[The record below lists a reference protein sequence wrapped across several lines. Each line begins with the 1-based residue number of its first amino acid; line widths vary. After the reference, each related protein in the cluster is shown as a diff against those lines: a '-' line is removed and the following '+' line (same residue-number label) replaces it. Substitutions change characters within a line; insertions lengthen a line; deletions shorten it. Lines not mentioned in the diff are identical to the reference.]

1 LSFFTDLGYEL
12 VRRYTPCRV
21 HTGFEEYTSY
31 RPNKHEQF
39 WLIGYGSSR
48 LKGKGVNAFT
58 VTSREILDEQLK
70 EDLQIFSRYVDDVIY
85 MPLNDKKKAAVLSYA
100 QSIGILQFKQ
110 SRLLEL
116 INKNAKKS
124 EIIREWSPF
133 IKKNYFSNP
142 GLVDRRRAELDVFLQ
157 LDKDVPLLVE
167 HKCKLPSCL
176 LNLAATFNG
185 SPQQVKAIEYL
196 EKELLKADPGGKI
209 IDKFFTLWRER
220 PVCTGSRSAFL
231 ESDLKDLKT
240 LRYASSLIPPE
251 KELEIQEAERVKA
264 QEDASCF

>member
-1 LSFFTDLGYEL
+1 
-12 VRRYTPCRV
+12 VRRYTPCQI

-39 WLIGYGSSR
+39 WLIGYGSPR
-48 LKGKGVNAFT
+48 LKGKGVNGYT
-58 VTSREILDEQLK
+58 VTSREVLDEQLE
-70 EDLQIFSRYVDDVIY
+70 EDLKIFARYVDDLIY
-85 MPLNDKKKAAVLSYA
+85 MPLNEKKKAAVLSYA
-100 QSIGILQFKQ
+100 QSIGIFQFKH
-110 SRLLEL
+110 SFLLEL

-133 IKKNYFSNP
+133 TKKNYLSNP

-157 LDKDVPLLVE
+157 PDKDVPLLVE

-176 LNLAATFNG
+176 LNLAASFNG

-209 IDKFFTLWRER
+209 IDKFFSMWRE
-220 PVCTGSRSAFL
+220 PPLCTGSQSAFL
-231 ESDLKDLKT
+231 ESDLKDLET
-240 LRYASSLIPPE
+240 LRYASSLIPVE
-251 KELEIQEAERVKA
+251 KELEIQEADRVKA